1 MHVARWKS
9 KGHFKYFHGAATHNS
24 VKSYTPQKLSSIL
37 TVNCLHA
44 ISTNNSCSLSVR
56 IALKAI
62 FLSCFAVTPEVTSV
76 MNYTVNL
83 GNTATFQCVA
93 TGIPAPTI
101 TWFRGGVELNES
113 NSQVMLNAPS
123 TTMVMSTSITG
134 EMVYEVTHTLTLS
147 MSRDE
152 DSGTYQCRA
161 TNAAM
166 PGMDTMDFEL
176 IVQSEFTCTQYTA
189 Q

>member
-1 MHVARWKS
+1 M
-9 KGHFKYFHGAATHNS
+9 
-24 VKSYTPQKLSSIL
+24 
-37 TVNCLHA
+37 
-44 ISTNNSCSLSVR
+44 
-56 IALKAI
+56 
-62 FLSCFAVTPEVTSV
+62 TPEVTSV
-76 MNYTVNL
+76 MNYTVDL

-93 TGIPAPTI
+93 SGIPAPTI
-101 TWFRGGVELNES
+101 TWFRGGVELNGS

-123 TTMVMSTSITG
+123 TTIVMGTSIARD
-134 EMVYEVTHTLTLS
+134 MVYEVTRTLILS

-152 DSGTYQCRA
+152 DSDTYQCRA

-176 IVQSEFTCTQYTA
+176 IVQSEFACMQYTA

>member
-1 MHVARWKS
+1 M
-9 KGHFKYFHGAATHNS
+9 
-24 VKSYTPQKLSSIL
+24 
-37 TVNCLHA
+37 
-44 ISTNNSCSLSVR
+44 
-56 IALKAI
+56 
-62 FLSCFAVTPEVTSV
+62 TPEVTSV
-76 MNYTVNL
+76 MNYTVDL
-83 GNTATFQCVA
+83 GDTATFQCVA

-134 EMVYEVTHTLTLS
+134 EMVYEVTRTLTLS

-152 DSGTYQCRA
+152 DSGTYQCRT

-176 IVQSEFTCTQYTA
+176 IVQSECT
-189 Q
+189 